1 MNRKMLCCES
11 NRNFCIGN
19 KWLFGESV
27 YVVLTAR
34 AGGLNLLLRTI
45 QTPGRVFSFKLIG
58 IFQCDNVTELT
69 KPLSFNEINQMIFLR
84 ALPVS
89 YIYRE
94 TIEKAC
100 ELHVGKS
107 A

>member
-45 QTPGRVFSFKLIG
+45 QTPGRVFSFKVIG

-69 KPLSFNEINQMIFLR
+69 KPLSFSYINQIIFYASCPFFR
-84 ALPVS
+84 F
-89 YIYRE
+89 
-94 TIEKAC
+94 IEKLLRKLVILTW
-100 ELHVGKS
+100 ES
-107 A
+107 